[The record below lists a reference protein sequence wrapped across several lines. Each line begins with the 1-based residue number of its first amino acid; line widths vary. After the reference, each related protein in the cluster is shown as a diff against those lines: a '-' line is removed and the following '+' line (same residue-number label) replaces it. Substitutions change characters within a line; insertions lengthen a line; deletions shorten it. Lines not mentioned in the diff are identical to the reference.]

1 MRQIQQY
8 LLDASQAESFRIN
21 AHPREHTLLS
31 VERGV
36 MWVTVD
42 GDAADHWL
50 RAGDTFEVRGSRRL
64 FLSAEGG
71 PVHFETVSVP
81 ISARVAAGQSARHY
95 FQQNAARRLSPGA
108 RSGRLPGLT

>member
-8 LLDASQAESFRIN
+8 LLDAGQAESFRTSG
-21 AHPREHTLLS
+21 HPRERLLLS

-50 RAGDTFEVRGSRRL
+50 RAGDTFEVKGARRL

-81 ISARVAAGQSARHY
+81 TSTRTVRGQSARHY
-95 FQQNAARRLSPGA
+95 FQQNAVRRLSPGA
-108 RSGRLPGLT
+108 